1 MSLKSE
7 AIKRF
12 LTAAKSLADQGL
24 SKEAIIQFAK
34 NEFGQI
40 NELFQKQIDNIFKP
54 KKGIENIKIKDEVFD
69 DTVIKLPVDDTGQP
83 FNPRN
88 PMKEYGKIRYR
99 KPEEFDTRKQYEEYL
114 DSVLGPADDV
124 FGNPLKDD
132 LLAEFDKVK
141 AKNVTPSQ
149 GFDISK
155 DPPKGFQTEKFI
167 RDFPVTREEA
177 ERIAKLPNE
186 ERKKILQQYIDEDTN
201 RQLTLLEY
209 DVTDRKPNAKGGI
222 AEFYTGGMVDVEPSL
237 SDIGHGSDALMAR
250 TRLMSPGAQATTSTG
265 LNYLLAEDNDNIR
278 VPFAGGGSDRMMSD
292 AEKEERAYNL
302 MRDAM
307 DREKFLKRRREEM
320 EMDKK
325 RLEEKKYGIAVAEGG
340 RIGFSKGKLADAARR
355 KFMKIAGGIGAG
367 ITGLKTGLLGF
378 GKEAAPVVEK
388 TVETITETAQNVPPY
403 FLNLV
408 NKIKNLG
415 TKFKGPTE
423 RSESYRFKDYE
434 MDVELDT
441 GKIDIKKTKEAMI
454 PGGDEAG
461 IAEEVYMTYKPG
473 MADEATGGKKVVD
486 EYDEFTARPD
496 IDGKMKDVEDG
507 VPDEVIEEGTVFEDN
522 MTEFGKASGGIARM
536 LGE

>member
-1 MSLKSE
+1 
-7 AIKRF
+7 
-12 LTAAKSLADQGL
+12 
-24 SKEAIIQFAK
+24 
-34 NEFGQI
+34 
-40 NELFQKQIDNIFKP
+40 
-54 KKGIENIKIKDEVFD
+54 
-69 DTVIKLPVDDTGQP
+69 
-83 FNPRN
+83 
-88 PMKEYGKIRYR
+88 
-99 KPEEFDTRKQYEEYL
+99 
-114 DSVLGPADDV
+114 
-124 FGNPLKDD
+124 
-132 LLAEFDKVK
+132 
-141 AKNVTPSQ
+141 
-149 GFDISK
+149 
-155 DPPKGFQTEKFI
+155 
-167 RDFPVTREEA
+167 
-177 ERIAKLPNE
+177 
-186 ERKKILQQYIDEDTN
+186 
-201 RQLTLLEY
+201 
-209 DVTDRKPNAKGGI
+209 
-222 AEFYTGGMVDVEPSL
+222 
-237 SDIGHGSDALMAR
+237 
-250 TRLMSPGAQATTSTG
+250 
-265 LNYLLAEDNDNIR
+265 
-278 VPFAGGGSDRMMSD
+278 
-292 AEKEERAYNL
+292 
-302 MRDAM
+302 
-307 DREKFLKRRREEM
+307 M

-473 MADEATGGKKVVD
+473 MADETTKGKKVID
-486 EYDEFTARPD
+486 EYEEFTARPD
-496 IDGKMKDVEDG
+496 EDGKMKDVDGG
-507 VPDEVIEEGTVFEDN
+507 VPDEVIEEGTIFEDN
-522 MTEFGKASGGIARM
+522 IKDFGKADGGPITATEIPLKPAVKDINKKGQPYTTMYSLGGIARM

>member
-54 KKGIENIKIKDEVFD
+54 KQGIENIKIKSDIGEFMGFKNYPKKDEVFD
-69 DTVIKLPVDDTGQP
+69 DTVIKLPIDDTGQP

-88 PMKEYGKIRYR
+88 PMKEYGKMRYR

-141 AKNVTPSQ
+141 AKNVTPR
-149 GFDISK
+149 D
-155 DPPKGFQTEKFI
+155 EK
-167 RDFPVTREEA
+167 
-177 ERIAKLPNE
+177 
-186 ERKKILQQYIDEDTN
+186 
-201 RQLTLLEY
+201 
-209 DVTDRKPNAKGGI
+209 
-222 AEFYTGGMVDVEPSL
+222 YTGGMVDVKPSL

-278 VPFAGGGSDRMMSD
+278 VPFSNGGNGEDDSLQGIMMTI
-292 AEKEERAYNL
+292 EERQKNIKKL
-302 MRDAM
+302 LQQLED
-307 DREKFLKRRREEM
+307 LKKGIGI
-320 EMDKK
+320 DPDP
-325 RLEEKKYGIAVAEGG
+325 EEKADGG
-340 RIGFSKGKLADAARR
+340 RIGFSKGKGVDLLRRGFLKAMGAA
-355 KFMKIAGGIGAG
+355 GAG
-367 ITGLKTGLLGF
+367 ITGLKTGLLGL

-388 TVETITETAQNVPPY
+388 TVETVTETAQNVPPY

-473 MADEATGGKKVVD
+473 RADETTRGKKVID
-486 EYDEFTARPD
+486 EYEEFTARPD
-496 IDGKMKDVEDG
+496 EDGKMKDVDGG
-507 VPDEVIEEGTVFEDN
+507 VPDEVIEEGTIFEDN
-522 MTEFGKASGGIARM
+522 IKDFGKADGGPITATEIPLKPAVKDINKKGQPYTTMYSLGGIARL